1 LTQTISN
8 NSWTQISITGIV
20 VTNGTCEIGF
30 TTSASGT
37 RYIYVDDVSFTQTNA
52 ASDYD
57 YPIGDAGK
65 YERLRMSVT
74 SDLSVS
80 SVLGFFTWGNPGGS
94 SLPIGASALKEGGN
108 TFSYLAND
116 GYWTLEPDVDPAT
129 SARYNITLYL
139 PNYPGGSGPITFAKR
154 HVATGTGSNW
164 TFDGST
170 VVGDYSIKTQYGR
183 SGFSTFSQI
192 GIISGT
198 PVSLPVSYLSFN
210 GYAT

>member
-37 RYIYVDDVSFTQTNA
+37 RYIYVDDVSFTQTDA

-80 SVLGFFTWGNPGGS
+80 SVLGFFTWGTLSGTNG
-94 SLPIGASALKEGGN
+94 LPLIEGLN
-108 TFSYLAND
+108 IFSFLAQD
-116 GYWTLEPDVDPAT
+116 GYWTLEPNTAPAS

-139 PNYPGGSGPITFAKR
+139 PNAPTGSGPLTFAKR
-154 HVATGTGSNW
+154 PTPTASVPNPSWSFNGS
-164 TFDGST
+164 S